1 MELRKLLDDG
11 MPGAPAPV
19 GHALVIESACG
30 AAESDDY
37 GHAAMCGHSEIL
49 ALGAHVVGDSCA
61 KNSC

>member
-1 MELRKLLDDG
+1 MRKFVDVG
-11 MPGAPAPV
+11 IPGAPAPV
-19 GHALVIESACG
+19 GHAFVIDSACG

-37 GHAAMCGHSEIL
+37 GHAAMYDHSEIL